1 MIQNKKLVLSFLMAV
16 LACGSVSVE
25 AQSTYSNPS
34 NLTSSPYTRYGFGKL
49 GNVGNASTRGMGD
62 AGIATRTNLYTNLFN
77 PASLTAIDTL
87 TMLFDVAFDG
97 EWLSLSE
104 EGKSDTRWDAGIS
117 YLSFHFPLWNRFAG
131 SFSYM
136 PYSMVGYEYG
146 STGKE
151 PFESG
156 LTINDT
162 IPYANVQTG
171 NGGLQHFQ
179 LSMGWNPLKT
189 KTSRLDVGATVGY
202 ICGYVAHT
210 GSMSQS
216 HSGVNGTTSS
226 KDFSCIG
233 WDLNLG
239 AQYTQQIQAGK
250 HIVVGATYSPKT
262 HIGCDVSVTSGSGT
276 DDNAPRT
283 DRLSLSAPQKF
294 GAGLSYQEDRKLT
307 VTVDYAYEGW
317 ADLKGLANNMNV
329 SSDVYQNVNRL
340 AAGVEYRPKL
350 YSQNYFQTC
359 IYRAGFSMNNSYI
372 KEFSHQKEYSAT
384 CGMSFPITGRRSLIN
399 FSASY
404 HHLQPDNSSLLKE
417 NSLRLTLGIT
427 FNETMFY
434 RSKLR

>member
-16 LACGSVSVE
+16 LACSSVPVM
-25 AQSTYSNPS
+25 AQSAYSNPS

-49 GNVGNASTRGMGD
+49 GNVGNTSTRGMGD

-87 TMLFDVAFDG
+87 TMLFDVAFDA
-97 EWLSLSE
+97 EWLTLSE
-104 EGKSDTRWDAGIS
+104 SGKSDSKWDAGIS

-146 STGKE
+146 STGSE
-151 PFESG
+151 PYESG

-162 IPYANVQTG
+162 ISYSNVQTG

-210 GSMSQS
+210 GAMTQSQ
-216 HSGVNGTTSS
+216 TTINSTSSS

-239 AQYTQQIQAGK
+239 AQFTRQIQPGK
-250 HIVVGATYSPKT
+250 RIIVGATYSPKT
-262 HIGCDVSVTSGSGT
+262 HIGCDASVTSGSGS
-276 DDNAPRT
+276 DSNDSREN
-283 DRLSLSAPQKF
+283 RLSLSAPQKF
-294 GAGLSYQEDRKLT
+294 GAGLSYQIDRKLT
-307 VTVDYAYEGW
+307 ATVE
-317 ADLKGLANNMNV
+317 
-329 SSDVYQNVNRL
+329 
-340 AAGVEYRPKL
+340 
-350 YSQNYFQTC
+350 
-359 IYRAGFSMNNSYI
+359 
-372 KEFSHQKEYSAT
+372 
-384 CGMSFPITGRRSLIN
+384 
-399 FSASY
+399 
-404 HHLQPDNSSLLKE
+404 
-417 NSLRLTLGIT
+417 
-427 FNETMFY
+427 
-434 RSKLR
+434 